1 MSDNFLREEMAFCEK
16 ADKIIIGISGGADS
30 VALTHILFKA
40 LPAEK
45 LICAHVNH
53 GIRGEEADRD
63 ENFVREF
70 CKGLG
75 IKLEVLQ
82 ADIPALSKEW
92 RMGEEECGRKVR
104 YDFFETLAKGDND
117 IIVTAHNADD
127 NAETVLMNLVKGT
140 GLKGLSGIP
149 KSRGKVFRP
158 ILSMTRDDIE
168 KYCCDHSLSFVTDS
182 TNLETDYDRN
192 KLRLQVMPVLKEIN
206 PSLVSALTR
215 TAALAAEADGFI
227 GAEAMSLLKAAQT
240 KDGLDVN
247 ILRGAPDTVFRTAI
261 KAYLEMKGCGRLEKK
276 HLDSVSR
283 VLNCTGAASLPGNLL
298 VTVKQNTL
306 TVTED
311 VKSEDFDLPLHEG
324 DNILP
329 DGRVLRMELCSGEF
343 RKNSEKIHNL
353 LFYNYCDYDKII
365 SGPVAG
371 CRREGDRFT
380 LRKRKITKS
389 LKKLLNE
396 LKVPAALRDKLLIIR
411 DGDEIVFAEGVGVSE
426 KYKTDQNTVRTLKF
440 SVFSGTDGNERIG

>member
-1 MSDNFLREEMAFCEK
+1 MRDNFLLEEIKFCNN

-30 VALTHILFKA
+30 VALTHILFSR
-40 LPAEK
+40 LPADK

-70 CKGLG
+70 SESLG
-75 IKLEVLQ
+75 IRFEVLH

-92 RMGEEECGRKVR
+92 HMGEEECGRKVR
-104 YDFFETLAKGDND
+104 YDFFANLAKGEND

-127 NAETVLMNLVKGT
+127 NTETVLMNLIKGA

-149 KSRGKVFRP
+149 KKRDKVYRP
-158 ILSMTRDDIE
+158 ILSMTRAEIE
-168 KYCCDHSLSFVTDS
+168 TYCRDNDLSYVTDS

-192 KLRLQVMPVLKEIN
+192 KLRLKVIPVLKEIN
-206 PSLVSALTR
+206 PALISAVTR
-215 TAALAAEADGFI
+215 SASIVAEADEFLNEQ
-227 GAEAMSLLKAAQT
+227 AEELLISAEIPA
-240 KDGLDVN
+240 GLDAAA
-247 ILRGAPDTVFRTAI
+247 LKTAPEIVFRTAI
-261 KAYLEMKGCGRLEKK
+261 KAYLENKGCGRLEKK
-276 HLDSVSR
+276 HLDAIAG
-283 VLNCTGAASLPGNLL
+283 VLANSGAVSLPGNILF
-298 VTVKQNTL
+298 TVKQNIL

-311 VKSEDFDLPLHEG
+311 VKAEGFNLELYEG
-324 DNILP
+324 DNSLP
-329 DGRVLRMELCSGEF
+329 DGRILRMELFGEEF
-343 RKNSEKIHNL
+343 SKNTEKIHNL

-380 LRKRKITKS
+380 LQKRKITKP

-396 LKVPAALRDKLLIIR
+396 LKIPAALRDKLIVIR
-411 DGDEIVFAEGVGVSE
+411 DGDELIFVEGVGISE
-426 KYKTDQNTVRTLKF
+426 KYKADKNTVHAVKF
-440 SVFSGTDGNERIG
+440 SVLPGKNSDERIG